1 LRGRGKNV
9 QIEVDKNILLE
20 SLKPQKMVNEN
31 FAPLFLVIKTL
42 KV

>member
-9 QIEVDKNILLE
+9 QIEIDKNILLE
-20 SLKPQKMVNEN
+20 SLKQKKMVKEN